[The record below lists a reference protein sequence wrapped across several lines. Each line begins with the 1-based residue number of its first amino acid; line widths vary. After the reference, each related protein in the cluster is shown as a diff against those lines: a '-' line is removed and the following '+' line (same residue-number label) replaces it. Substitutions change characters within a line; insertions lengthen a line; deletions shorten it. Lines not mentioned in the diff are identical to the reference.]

1 MPHDVHAKPQANFR
15 LDPALLARLKDG
27 AKRHGQTQADIV
39 ARGTAAE
46 LDRLDGI
53 AITDA
58 GYTPVPAEPVF
69 LAAGDEQPQQAGKN
83 CKHRGMKLGKGVCPD
98 CKEWVTK

>member
-15 LDPALLARLKDG
+15 LPPALLARLKDG

-53 AITDA
+53 AA
-58 GYTPVPAEPVF
+58 PAIQAPVF
-69 LAAGDEQPQQAGKN
+69 LAAGDEQPERAGKN